1 MRLGTVKY
9 YNSEKGF
16 GLITPSNGGNDLFV
30 SAQGLIDEIETK
42 NIVLF
47 DINVSNSSV
56 EAIKVTVLKS

>member
-16 GLITPSNGGNDLFV
+16 GFITPSNGGNDLFF
-30 SAQGLIDEIETK
+30 SAQGLIDKIETK

-56 EAIKVTVLKS
+56 EAVKVTVLKS